1 MDASGG
7 EERTSLC
14 VTECQIER
22 DGGHAHMMFA
32 PEGGMDLLLYV
43 LTLGMDPFC
52 NLTDISWNLEGGSK
66 CLHMLWIWT
75 L

>member
-1 MDASGG
+1 MDAS
-7 EERTSLC
+7 EERTSNIIVC
-14 VTECQIER
+14 DGMPDRER
-22 DGGHAHMMFA
+22 RGHAHRMFA

-66 CLHMLWIWT
+66 CLHRLWT